1 MLSVFAV
8 IWLVLASWLMFE
20 TAACVK
26 EATDTRVASVPLLV
40 LAMLLAMYAG
50 YQACVIEG

>member
-1 MLSVFAV
+1 MLSVFV
-8 IWLVLASWLMFE
+8 ILWLVLASWLMFE

-26 EATDTRVASVPLLV
+26 EASESRAAFVPLLV
-40 LAMLLAMYAG
+40 VAMLLAMYAG

>member
-1 MLSVFAV
+1 MTSFFV
-8 IWLVLASWLMFE
+8 ILWLVVASWLMFE
-20 TAACVK
+20 VAACIK

-40 LAMLLAMYAG
+40 VAMLLAMYAG